1 MKFENPLL
9 NIDLFFAG
17 ITDYMQKQVGPSSKL
32 LKTKKA
38 VMDFVKD
45 WEDIVIMGFF
55 QDENDELLT
64 TYLEANNDIRD
75 DFRFG
80 HTFDSEARKAFGFE
94 KNTIALIHPEKYRSK
109 YEEKYVTFKVYTCMY
124 V

>member
-1 MKFENPLL
+1 
-9 NIDLFFAG
+9 
-17 ITDYMQKQVGPSSKL
+17 MQRQVGPSSKL

-38 VMDFVKD
+38 VVDFVKD

-55 QDENDELLT
+55 QDENDQLLT

-80 HTFDSEARKAFGFE
+80 HTFDSEARKAFGF
-94 KNTIALIHPEKYRSK
+94 KTSTVALIHPEKYISK
-109 YEEKYVTFKVYTCMY
+109 HEEKYITFKVL
-124 V
+124 VQQNK